1 MPATTTWKMM
11 HSRNHTSGS
20 RWPDP
25 SQFDVD
31 FPLSIL
37 KRLPTP
43 VLVLDQHWKALWT
56 NWKAGALL
64 SSTDSLRG
72 DESGI
77 IGKDLDEL
85 GVKLR
90 DDRSW
95 ASVLNDIEL
104 LRPGDTSSL
113 NDRDPSLRDG
123 LQVLVN
129 NQKRS
134 FRVCTEVLNGD
145 HGLHFILSFESSTR
159 MEGSSVNSGSE
170 STSKTNEE
178 NSHKKKPT
186 SLMKDESFCA
196 LRKAVFDNVDTAA
209 FLLTADGEYYL
220 ANRKVREILG
230 DCMGGE
236 NGCEGAMFR
245 DALQI
250 WDEAFTRQLP
260 SEEYPG
266 VVLARTQQPFAD
278 YRCGIVHPTS
288 GDRITTV
295 VTGECLYDGAGA
307 FLGAIC
313 WCEEIQ
319 EFGDYL
325 MEKQQNLLQSHET
338 ICDLMP
344 HLVWTTTPDGYGDWY
359 SKRWYEYTGMSKE
372 ECLDTGY
379 RRTIHPDDWSFL
391 VKKWEEGR
399 STREQCEVEVR
410 YLRHDGVYRWMH
422 TRAQPLVDDNGN
434 VLKWYGTN
442 TDITDIVMSRIDAKR
457 NKHQMLTVLA
467 HAEVSLFCVDENQL
481 VTMAEGGMLWGTKP
495 ENLCESKANLI
506 GKDIIEIMQS
516 TQPGGLPGH
525 ENSILEILA
534 GKVEMATCEEKIG
547 DRSYRTRLV
556 ADLEHSSDDGGQVPK
571 VIGCLGLS
579 IDITDVEKRAQLE
592 MDNTRLMIEEQA
604 AKDSSKMKSRFL
616 ANMSHEMRTPTAG
629 IIGMVDLLS
638 EDTTLTSSQREYVS
652 SIQLSGRA
660 LLTIVNDILDF
671 SKIES
676 GRLDIEEVP
685 FNLCSTVG
693 ELCKLLSIFA
703 NQKNL
708 GFTYEN
714 EVDENLEV
722 LGDPGRIRQVLSN
735 LLTNSLKFTEN
746 GSIKISA
753 KCKRIPQSDGT
764 GNDRIGVSF
773 VITDTGIGISK
784 TTLDKLFRPFSQGDS
799 STARLY
805 GGTGLGLTISRNL
818 ATLMSGTIALDSEQ
832 GVGSTAT
839 FTIPLKIS
847 SYCRYPHQPTDP
859 SKLGSSFTNNNSNKQ
874 SRSSRLDGVTPVPH
888 RPDFIN
894 QQISTSHTNHVV
906 PPYLQNGKGDK
917 ECGQNFSLGE
927 RAEILVLVV
936 EDNAINQ
943 TIALKTVRNL
953 GFQATAVW
961 NGREAL
967 DYLSNP
973 GPSTPRPDI
982 ILMDVQMPI
991 MDGYEAT
998 RILRTNREYEKDP
1011 ELDIQPPEAANNF
1024 ASMRN
1029 PDGNRTEIKSSTN
1042 RSKTKAVAHQTKSK
1056 VKDLPVIAMTASAI
1070 QGDEEKCIEA
1080 GMDGYLSKPVEKE
1093 RLEETLIYWVQKAM
1107 NDRQLAGLGVF
1118 VSEGKHGEN
1127 HSGVGILDESV
1138 T

>member
-1 MPATTTWKMM
+1 MAELKHFFMFGQVPI
-11 HSRNHTSGS
+11 SS
-20 RWPDP
+20 
-25 SQFDVD
+25 VL
-31 FPLSIL
+31 FPQSMAELHGYFTYKI
-37 KRLPTP
+37 
-43 VLVLDQHWKALWT
+43 LDQHRKALWE
-56 NWKAGALL
+56 NRKAGALL
-64 SSTDSLRG
+64 GSTDSL
-72 DESGI
+72 SGI

-85 GVKLR
+85 GVKLL

-104 LRPGDTSSL
+104 LQSGDTCL
-113 NDRDPSLRDG
+113 PADRDLSLRDG
-123 LQVLVN
+123 LQVLVKNESKWN

-134 FRVCTEVLNGD
+134 FRVCIELLNGD
-145 HGLHFILSFESSTR
+145 HGLHFILSFESLAR
-159 MEGSSVNSGSE
+159 MEGASANSGTE
-170 STSKTNEE
+170 SIPNSKKTQA
-178 NSHKKKPT
+178 
-186 SLMKDESFCA
+186 SLMRDDNFCA
-196 LRKAVFDNVDTAA
+196 LRNAVFDNVDTAA
-209 FLLTADGEYYL
+209 FLQTVDGESYL
-220 ANRKVREILG
+220 ANRKAREILG
-230 DCMGGE
+230 ECVGGE
-236 NGCEGAMFR
+236 SGCEGTIFR

-250 WDEAFTRQLP
+250 WDETFTRQLP
-260 SEEYPG
+260 FDEYPG
-266 VVLARTQQPFAD
+266 VVLAKTQRPFAD
-278 YRCGIVHPTS
+278 YRCGFIHPIS
-288 GDRITTV
+288 GDRITTI
-295 VTGECLYDGAGA
+295 VTGECLYDVAGA

-319 EFGDYL
+319 KFEDYL
-325 MEKQQNLLQSHET
+325 MEKQQNLLRSHET

-359 SKRWYEYTGMSKE
+359 SKRWYEYTGMSEE

-391 VKKWEEGR
+391 VEKWEEGR
-399 STREQCEVEVR
+399 RTRQQCEVEVR

-422 TRAQPLVDDNGN
+422 TRAQPLVDGNGN

-442 TDITDIVMSRIDAKR
+442 TDITDVVMSRIEAKR

-467 HAEVSLFCVDENQL
+467 HAEVSLFCVDENRL

-495 ENLCESKANLI
+495 ENLSESKANLI
-506 GKDIIEIMQS
+506 GKDIIEIMQG
-516 TQPGGLPGH
+516 TQTGGLPGRLFLLLHQSFININLLTGH
-525 ENSILEILA
+525 ENSILQILA

-592 MDNTRLMIEEQA
+592 IDNTRLMLEEQA
-604 AKDSSKMKSRFL
+604 AKDSSKMKSQFL
-616 ANMSHEMRTPTAG
+616 ANG

-685 FNLCSTVG
+685 FNLCSIVG

-703 NQKNL
+703 NKKNL

-714 EVDENLEV
+714 EVDEDLEV

-746 GSIKISA
+746 GSVKMSV
-753 KCKRIPQSDGT
+753 KGKRIPQSDSI
-764 GNDRIGVSF
+764 GNDRVEISF

-784 TTLDKLFRPFSQGDS
+784 TTLKKLFKPFSQGDS

-818 ATLMSGTIALDSEQ
+818 ASLMSGTIALKSEE
-832 GVGSTAT
+832 GVGSIAT

-847 SYCRYPHQPTDP
+847 SYCRYPHQSTDP
-859 SKLGSSFTNNNSNKQ
+859 YKPSSSFTSNKFSTQ
-874 SRSSRLDGVTPVPH
+874 SRASRLNGVPAGGRQATQQ
-888 RPDFIN
+888 FIN
-894 QQISTSHTNHVV
+894 QQISTSHTNHVM
-906 PPYLQNGKGDK
+906 PSYLRNGKCEVEYRRK
-917 ECGQNFSLGE
+917 FSLEE
-927 RAEILVLVV
+927 RAEVLVLVV

-943 TIALKTVRNL
+943 TIALRTVRNL

-973 GPSTPRPDI
+973 GLSKPRPDI

-991 MDGYEAT
+991 MDGMEAT
-998 RILRTNREYEKDP
+998 RILRTNKEYEKDP
-1011 ELDIQPPEAANNF
+1011 ELDMPTPEAANNF
-1024 ASMRN
+1024 TSTGS
-1029 PDGNRTEIKSSTN
+1029 PDGSKMEMKSSVN
-1042 RSKTKAVAHQTKSK
+1042 RSKPNTVVHQKQRK
-1056 VKDLPVIAMTASAI
+1056 VRDLPVIAMTASAI
-1070 QGDEEKCIEA
+1070 EGDEEKCIEA

-1093 RLEETLIYWVQKAM
+1093 RLEETLIYWAQKTI
-1107 NDRQLAGLGVF
+1107 NDRQLGI
-1118 VSEGKHGEN
+1118 
-1127 HSGVGILDESV
+1127 GILNGRV